1 MKDLFDAL
9 AQNGFAK
16 NENVTLEYVISNT
29 WQDSQYSRKSAEN
42 GAILDRY
49 RKYEHMT
56 IKELKEKFSN

>member
-29 WQDSQYSRKSAEN
+29 WQDAKQLRMAQSLIGTVN
-42 GAILDRY
+42 MNI
-49 RKYEHMT
+49 
-56 IKELKEKFSN
+56 